1 MVNQK
6 KIDQIKELTEQVKK
20 YSVVGLLDL
29 YKFPSNPLQSMRK
42 RLRGQAEI
50 FMRKK
55 CVLERSIGGVKDKK
69 DLKKLVEIEVKK
81 PAVILTNMNPFKLF
95 KILIQ
100 NKSPAY
106 AKPGDIAPM
115 NILVP
120 AGPTTLLAGPAIG
133 DLQRAKIPAMVQE
146 GKIHVRKD
154 TVVAKE
160 GEEITR
166 EVSNI
171 LKKLDIQPMEISIN
185 LLAAWENGVVFGK
198 DILGIDE
205 EEYLNNLKLA
215 YNHAI
220 NLSVNTGYP
229 TKQSIELMIGKAF
242 REAKTLGVECNIL
255 DKGVIEDI
263 LKKAQIHAQS
273 LKNSSGFN
281 D

>member
-6 KIDQIKELTEQVKK
+6 KIDQIKDLTEQVKK

-29 YKFPSNPLQSMRK
+29 YKFPSNPLQSVRK
-42 RLRGQAEI
+42 GLRGQAEI

-55 CVLERSIGGVKDKK
+55 CVLERSIEGVKDKK
-69 DLKKLVEIEVKK
+69 DLKKLTEIGVKK

-95 KILIQ
+95 KILSQ

-106 AKPGDIAPM
+106 AKPGDIAPKD
-115 NILVP
+115 IVVS
-120 AGPTTLLAGPAIG
+120 AGPTSLPAGPAIG

-154 TVVAKE
+154 TVVAKQ
-160 GEEITR
+160 GEEITQ
-166 EVSNI
+166 EASDI
-171 LKKLDIQPMEISIN
+171 LKKLDIQPMKININ
-185 LLAAWENGVVFGK
+185 LLAAWEDGIVFGK

-255 DKGVIEDI
+255 EKGVIEDI
-263 LKKAQIHAQS
+263 LKKAQIHAQN
-273 LKNSSGFN
+273 LKSSSGFN